1 LPDEVGSWSEKQG
14 CTIGG
19 LPQYIVNATE
29 EVDVATAM
37 KWAAERN
44 VRIVVKGTG
53 HDLNGRY
60 VFLVLNVLM
69 RGS

>member
-1 LPDEVGSWSEKQG
+1 
-14 CTIGG
+14 

-29 EVDVATAM
+29 EVDVAAAM
-37 KWAAERN
+37 KWAVERN

-60 VFLVLNVLM
+60 VFSVSDVL
-69 RGS
+69 RTRS

>member
-1 LPDEVGSWSEKQG
+1 
-14 CTIGG
+14 

-29 EVDVATAM
+29 EGDVAAAM
-37 KWAAERN
+37 KWAVERN

-60 VFLVLNVLM
+60 VFLVLNMLV